1 MKKLTRGNIFAL
13 AAFPLLLAAVVVP
26 VIVWHDELWR
36 IFASGERLREWISGW
51 GPAAPLV
58 FMGVQVIQVV
68 IFAIP
73 GEVTQVAGG
82 YLFGGWMG
90 LLLSVAGISI
100 GSSIAFFLSRLLGK
114 PFVTAVIPARQLQR
128 MEKFLGSQS
137 TKIVFFLL
145 FLIPGIPKDILCYV
159 AGISPLR
166 FPFFILASTLGRL
179 PGIIGSVL
187 IGGAIRSDRWVL
199 LGIVTAAAL
208 GLFIAGLILRP
219 RLESWVQRIA
229 DRRQPPTGS

>member
-1 MKKLTRGNIFAL
+1 MKKLTRGNIVAL
-13 AAFPLLLAAVVVP
+13 VAFPLLVAAIVVP
-26 VIVWHDELWR
+26 VIVWHGELWK
-36 IFASGERLREWISGW
+36 IFASGERLREWVAAW

-58 FMGVQVIQVV
+58 FIAVQVAQVI

-90 LLLSVAGISI
+90 LLLSVAGIAI
-100 GSSIAFFLSRLLGK
+100 GSTIAFFLARLLGK
-114 PFVTAVIPARQLQR
+114 PFVEAVIPARQLER
-128 MEKFLGSQS
+128 VETILGSRS
-137 TKIVFFLL
+137 TKVVFFLL

-179 PGIIGSVL
+179 PGIIASVV
-187 IGGAIRSDRWVL
+187 IGGAVRSDRWIL
-199 LGIVTAAAL
+199 LAVVTAAVLA
-208 GLFIAGLILRP
+208 LFIAGLILRP
-219 RLESWVQRIA
+219 RIEAWVQKIA
-229 DRRQPPTGS
+229 DRRQPPKEP

>member
-1 MKKLTRGNIFAL
+1 MKKLTRGNVIAL

-26 VIVWHDELWR
+26 VIVWHSEIWS
-36 IFASGERLREWISGW
+36 IFASGQRLREWIAGW

-58 FMGVQVIQVV
+58 FIGVQIVQVV

-90 LLLSVAGISI
+90 LLLSVVGISI
-100 GSSIAFFLSRLLGK
+100 GSTIAFFLARLLGR
-114 PFVTAVIPARQLQR
+114 PFVDAVIPARQLER
-128 MEKFLGSQS
+128 VEKFLGSQR

-159 AGISPLR
+159 AGVSPLR

-179 PGIIGSVL
+179 PGIVGSVL
-187 IGGAIRSDRWVL
+187 IGGAVRSDRWIML
-199 LGIVTAAAL
+199 AIVSAVAL

-219 RLESWVQRIA
+219 RLEIWVQRIA
-229 DRRQPPTGS
+229 DRKQPPKES